1 MLALKQA
8 SVIND
13 LKGRKDCRHEG
24 KAVKR
29 NNNSK
34 DNVSVVKTP
43 SSVSIV
49 KISRKNSI
57 TRLTGT

>member
-1 MLALKQA
+1 MQEHTV
-8 SVIND
+8 S
-13 LKGRKDCRHEG
+13 G
-24 KAVKR
+24 KR